1 MSALLRILLTAYIL
15 PVHSDFAFDTIL
27 LHQSSGA
34 ICLLVN
40 SILALSIVI
49 SHTFC
54 FTVVNPPLTGG
65 DVEILSVL
73 LSQSQVYRP
82 ARPCPPFSV
91 RLFPGRQVPTR
102 HGDFPLP
109 FSRRFYLVFGHFPQ
123 PSTLRQLF
131 TLRHSPGLHPLLYC
145 RSLIGSPR
153 PIRGLENCPYR
164 TLDFS

>member
-1 MSALLRILLTAYIL
+1 MFTLYYLLCPAYPIHLIYL

-34 ICLLVN
+34 ICFLVN

-91 RLFPGRQVPTR
+91 SLFPGRQVPTR

-109 FSRRFYLVFGHFPQ
+109 FSRRFYLVFGHF
-123 PSTLRQLF
+123 LG
-131 TLRHSPGLHPLLYC
+131 HLL
-145 RSLIGSPR
+145 
-153 PIRGLENCPYR
+153 
-164 TLDFS
+164 